1 MHRIA
6 GAAALTLTLVA
17 SACSIPRW
25 PVDRPMSSA
34 WGLRLDGWMPEI
46 HHGVDI
52 PAPEGTPVLAMSSG
66 RVAFA
71 GTMSGYGNVVILQHG
86 GGTQSLY
93 AHLSAID
100 VSAGDEVR
108 GRQTIGRVGSTGN
121 ATGPHL
127 HFEVI
132 RWGRAEDPVP
142 LLGRRPG

>member
-1 MHRIA
+1 M
-6 GAAALTLTLVA
+6 
-17 SACSIPRW
+17 
-25 PVDRPMSSA
+25 
-34 WGLRLDGWMPEI
+34 DGWLPEM

-52 PAPEGTPVLAMSSG
+52 PAPEGTPVLAMSNG
-66 RVAFA
+66 RVTYA

-100 VSAGDEVR
+100 VSTGDEVR